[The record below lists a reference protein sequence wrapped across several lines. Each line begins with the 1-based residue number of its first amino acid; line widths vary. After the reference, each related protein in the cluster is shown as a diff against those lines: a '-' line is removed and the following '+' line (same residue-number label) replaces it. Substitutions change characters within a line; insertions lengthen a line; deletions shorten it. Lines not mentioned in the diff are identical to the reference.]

1 MKLKIIIYLPDGGGE
16 LELESVIATT
26 VSAEFSSNEFADL
39 VSLITLIPPGRCFW
53 IFLLPAFRPRRLGGF
68 TGCNRIQK

>member
-1 MKLKIIIYLPDGGGE
+1 MFFYWLPDGGGE
-16 LELESVIATT
+16 LEFESVIGT

-68 TGCNRIQK
+68 TGCKIEFKNNI